1 MGQYDDDARMQRW
14 MLERCFRT
22 LAMPTVTAP
31 GTTTAAPRKFFKID
45 GDYDNMVIGDGDVDD
60 DCTGEI
66 SAVLRK
72 SYLIVTTFQPFHKVS
87 GNRRND
93 QMP

>member
-22 LAMPTVTAP
+22 LAMPMVTAP

-45 GDYDNMVIGDGDVDD
+45 GDYDNMVIGDADEVLDDDADD
-60 DCTGEI
+60 DCAREI
-66 SAVLRK
+66 SAALRK
-72 SYLIVTTFQPFHKVS
+72 SYLIVTTFQHFHKVS
-87 GNRRND
+87 
-93 QMP
+93 